1 MQASGQSSVNY
12 NFDANSEDYNAIVQS
27 HLEAVVTKLQLLQ
40 VEQEGVIRQQQE
52 IIEAKE
58 RTIDY
63 WQKAIEA
70 KEEANRVHE
79 KAVWELRNQVRALIN
94 SQEGGR
100 LFLWK
105 LKDIPTWKDY
115 EQQES
120 PEFNSAPDIHGHRY
134 RLQATIYPQGVRT
147 ICGQEPTHAAIG
159 WRVVAGE
166 DDEFLEWP
174 ANLHIVVRVP
184 LPSPPNGELRSFI
197 VEKLAEPQHPAYGKP
212 RGAVDRRGQRI
223 IHQWITLLS
232 VEACLTRE
240 GEMHVAI
247 SARPCIP
254 TWRGLPGSS

>member
-1 MQASGQSSVNY
+1 MPASGQSSVSCNLCSS
-12 NFDANSEDYNAIVQS
+12 SESCSHVIQS
-27 HLEAVVTKLQLLQ
+27 HLEAVVSRLQLLQ
-40 VEQEGVIRQQQE
+40 VEQEGIIHQQQE

-105 LKDIPTWKDY
+105 LTDIPTWKDY
-115 EQQES
+115 RRQES
-120 PEFNSAPDIHGHRY
+120 PEFNSAPDINGHRY
-134 RLQATIYPQGVRT
+134 RLQATLYPQGAREVR
-147 ICGQEPTHAAIG
+147 GQEPTHAAIG
-159 WRVVAGE
+159 WKVVAGE

-197 VEKLAEPQHPAYGKP
+197 VENLAEPHHPAYGKP
-212 RGAVDRRGQRI
+212 KERGTVDKREQRI
-223 IHQWITLLS
+223 IQQWITLMS
-232 VEACLTRE
+232 VEACLTRD

-254 TWRGLPGSS
+254 TWRG